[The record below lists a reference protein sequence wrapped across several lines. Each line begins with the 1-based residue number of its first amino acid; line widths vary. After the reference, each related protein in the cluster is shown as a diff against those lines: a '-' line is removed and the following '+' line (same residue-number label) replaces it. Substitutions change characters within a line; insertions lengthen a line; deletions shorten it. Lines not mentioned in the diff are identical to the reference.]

1 MAVKYTKV
9 NEMKL
14 VAFSTK
20 VLEKLGMPHDDGFIA
35 SRLMVNTDLRG
46 IASHGVAHLNGLYVK
61 RLKSGFVKAK
71 PDIKM
76 YSGAP
81 ATAVIDGD
89 RGLGF
94 VVGHKAMQE
103 AIARAKVTGIGA
115 VTCRNTTHYGACS
128 AYSLLALPEDMIG
141 FSCTTG
147 GLNAVAP
154 GASGRT
160 AGMNA
165 MSFAAP
171 SNKEFPFCLD
181 MSSTMAAWGKV
192 EIALRTGDM
201 LPLGWTVD
209 TDGNPITDPKEDE
222 KKKGAMVMLGGT
234 KELGVYKGFGL
245 NLMIDILSSTLA
257 ASVCLPELFQSP
269 STASTCTHF
278 CAAMKISG
286 FTPPE
291 EFKKGMDRLIETYHN
306 LPKAKGVKN
315 ITIPGELEW
324 ALVQDRKMNGIP
336 LDEVVMQSLQELSA
350 EFKVDFDIVQK

>member
-1 MAVKYTKV
+1 MAVKYIRV
-9 NEMKL
+9 NEKKL
-14 VAFSTK
+14 LDFSTRI
-20 VLEKLGMPHDDGFIA
+20 LEKNGMPHDDAFIA

-46 IASHGVAHLNGLYVK
+46 IASHGVAHLKGLYVQ
-61 RLKSGFVKAK
+61 RLKTGFVKAK

-115 VTCRNTTHYGACS
+115 VTVRNTTHYGACS
-128 AYSLLALPEDMIG
+128 AYSLLALKEDMIG

-147 GLNAVAP
+147 GLNAAVP
-154 GASGRT
+154 GASGRQ

-171 SNKEFPFCLD
+171 CNKEFPYCLD

-201 LPLGWTVD
+201 LPLGWTID
-209 TDGNPITDPKEDE
+209 QDGNPIIDPKEDE
-222 KKKGAMVMLGGT
+222 TKKGAMVMLGGT

-245 NLMIDILSSTLA
+245 NLMVDVLSSVLA

-269 STASTCTHF
+269 ETASTCTHF
-278 CAAMKISG
+278 CCAMKISG
-286 FTPPE
+286 FIPPE
-291 EFKKGMDRLIETYHN
+291 DFKKGMDRMIEVYHN
-306 LPKAKGVKN
+306 LPKAKGVSR

-324 ALVQDRKMNGIP
+324 ELVQDRQKNGIP
-336 LDEVVMQSLQELSA
+336 LDEVVIQSLKELAA
-350 EFKVDFDIVQK
+350 EFKVKYDIEQ

>member
-1 MAVKYTKV
+1 MPVKYTKV
-9 NEMKL
+9 NEQKL
-14 VAFSTK
+14 IVFSTK
-20 VLEKLGMPHDDGFIA
+20 VLEKLGMPSEDAYIA

-61 RLKSGFVKAK
+61 RLKTGFVNAK
-71 PDIKM
+71 PNIKM

-94 VVGHKAMQE
+94 VVGHKAMRE
-103 AIARAKVTGIGA
+103 AMARAKAIGIGA
-115 VTCRNTTHYGACS
+115 VTVRNTTHYGACS
-128 AYSLLALPEDMIG
+128 AYSLLALEEDMIG

-154 GASGRT
+154 GASGRV

-192 EIALRTGDM
+192 EIALRTGDT
-201 LPLGWTVD
+201 LPLGWTID
-209 TDGNPITDPKEDE
+209 PDGNPITDPKEDE
-222 KKKGAMVMLGGT
+222 IKKGAMVMLGGT

-245 NLMIDILSSTLA
+245 NIMIDILSSTLA
-257 ASVCLPELFQSP
+257 ASICLPELFNSP

-278 CAAMKISG
+278 CAAMKIAG
-286 FTPPE
+286 FIPPE
-291 EFKKGMDRLIETYHN
+291 EFKMGMDRMIEVYHD
-306 LPKAKGVKN
+306 LPKATGVKN

-324 ALVQDRKMNGIP
+324 ALVQDRRKNGIP
-336 LDEVVMQSLQELSA
+336 LDEIVMKSLKDLSD
-350 EFKVDFDIVQK
+350 EFKVGFDLV

>member
-1 MAVKYTKV
+1 MTVKYTKV
-9 NEMKL
+9 NEQKL
-14 VAFSTK
+14 LVFSTK
-20 VLEKLGMPHDDGFIA
+20 VLEKLGMPYEDAYIA

-61 RLKSGFVKAK
+61 RLKTGFVNAK
-71 PDIKM
+71 PNIKM

-115 VTCRNTTHYGACS
+115 VTVRNTTHYGACS
-128 AYSLLALPEDMIG
+128 AYSLLALKEDMIG

-147 GLNAVAP
+147 GLNAVIP
-154 GASGRT
+154 GASGRV

-171 SNKEFPFCLD
+171 SNREFPFCLD

-192 EIALRTGDM
+192 EIALRTGDK
-201 LPLGWTVD
+201 LPLGWTID
-209 TDGNPITDPKEDE
+209 PQGNPITDPKDDDI
-222 KKKGAMVMLGGT
+222 KKGAMVMLGGT
-234 KELGVYKGFGL
+234 KELGVYKGLGL
-245 NLMIDILSSTLA
+245 NIMIDILSSTLA
-257 ASVCLPELFQSP
+257 ASICLPELFSQP
-269 STASTCTHF
+269 STAGTCTHF

-286 FTPPE
+286 FIPPE
-291 EFKKGMDRLIETYHN
+291 EFKKGMDRMIEVYHGV
-306 LPKAKGVKN
+306 PKAKDVTR

-324 ALVQDRKMNGIP
+324 ALEQEGRKHGIP
-336 LDEVVMQSLQELSA
+336 LDELVIQSLKELSE
-350 EFKVDFDIVQK
+350 EFKVDFDLI

>member
-9 NEMKL
+9 NEQKL
-14 VAFSTK
+14 LAFSTK
-20 VLEKLGMPHDDGFIA
+20 VLEKNGMPHDDAFIA

-61 RLKSGFVKAK
+61 RLKTGFVKAK

-81 ATAVIDGD
+81 ATATIDGD

-103 AIARAKVTGIGA
+103 AISRAKTYGMGA

-128 AYSLLALPEDMIG
+128 AYSLLALKEDMIG

-147 GLNAVAP
+147 GLNAVVP

-201 LPLGWTVD
+201 LPLGWTID
-209 TDGNPITDPKEDE
+209 PDGNPITDPKEDE
-222 KKKGAMVMLGGT
+222 TKKGAMVMLGGT

-245 NLMIDILSSTLA
+245 NLMVDILSSTLA
-257 ASVCLPELFQSP
+257 SSVCLPELFQSP
-269 STASTCTHF
+269 STTSTCTHF
-278 CAAMKISG
+278 CMAMKIDG
-286 FTPPE
+286 FSPADQ
-291 EFKKGMDRLIETYHN
+291 FKKGMDRLIEVYHD

-324 ALVQDRKMNGIP
+324 ALVQDRKKNGIP
-336 LDEVVMQSLQELSA
+336 LDEVVMQSLKELST
-350 EFKVDFDIVQK
+350 EFKVDYDLV

>member
-20 VLEKLGMPHDDGFIA
+20 VLEKTGMPHDDAFIA

-61 RLKSGFVKAK
+61 RLKTGFVKAK

-81 ATAVIDGD
+81 ATATIDGD

-103 AIARAKVTGIGA
+103 AISRAKTYGMGA

-147 GLNAVAP
+147 GLNAVVP

-201 LPLGWTVD
+201 LPLGWTID
-209 TDGNPITDPKEDE
+209 PDGNPITDPKE
-222 KKKGAMVMLGGT
+222 
-234 KELGVYKGFGL
+234 
-245 NLMIDILSSTLA
+245 
-257 ASVCLPELFQSP
+257 
-269 STASTCTHF
+269 
-278 CAAMKISG
+278 MK
-286 FTPPE
+286 
-291 EFKKGMDRLIETYHN
+291 
-306 LPKAKGVKN
+306 
-315 ITIPGELEW
+315 
-324 ALVQDRKMNGIP
+324 
-336 LDEVVMQSLQELSA
+336 
-350 EFKVDFDIVQK
+350 

>member
-1 MAVKYTKV
+1 
-9 NEMKL
+9 
-14 VAFSTK
+14 
-20 VLEKLGMPHDDGFIA
+20 
-35 SRLMVNTDLRG
+35 
-46 IASHGVAHLNGLYVK
+46 
-61 RLKSGFVKAK
+61 
-71 PDIKM
+71 
-76 YSGAP
+76 
-81 ATAVIDGD
+81 
-89 RGLGF
+89 
-94 VVGHKAMQE
+94 
-103 AIARAKVTGIGA
+103 
-115 VTCRNTTHYGACS
+115 
-128 AYSLLALPEDMIG
+128 
-141 FSCTTG
+141 
-147 GLNAVAP
+147 
-154 GASGRT
+154 
-160 AGMNA
+160 
-165 MSFAAP
+165 
-171 SNKEFPFCLD
+171 

-209 TDGNPITDPKEDE
+209 PDGNPITDPKEDD

-245 NLMIDILSSTLA
+245 NLMIDILSSTMA

-269 STASTCTHF
+269 ATASTCTHF

-324 ALVQDRKMNGIP
+324 ALVQDRKKNGIP

-350 EFKVDFDIVQK
+350 EFKVDFDITQK